1 MVSKFLC
8 ALAVLVSTA
17 PVALG
22 QEAAEPQTRQEA
34 LKRERDAKA
43 THLEPYRTGGFE
55 RIVSALEDGRA
66 FERFLNP
73 PEGVYPKIATVTS
86 GSGFSLGAA
95 YRRPRV
101 FSKHVDFST
110 FASGSLKKYWMIDGR
125 LAMPRLAGGR
135 SFVELYGQRYEFPQE
150 DFFGLGPASRRDD
163 HTTYNLAS
171 STVGVTGGVRPTPWL
186 LLSSS
191 IERLTPRIG
200 HGQNPESPS
209 VEELFDVSQIPGF
222 TEQPDF
228 IRYAVAADV
237 NYRTPSGNPRKGGRY
252 YFGYQHFDDRDLG
265 RYTFQRFDT
274 EVQHYIPFLNER
286 RVIAL
291 RALTSMSDADGGDE
305 VPFYFLRT
313 LGGDETLR
321 GFRKFRFRDENMLL
335 LQAEYRWEI
344 FTAMDGAIFYDA
356 GKVAPRP
363 GDLTLSDLESD
374 YGIGFRF
381 GSNNGIFLR
390 VEAAFGSRAGNHFIF
405 SYANVF

>member
-1 MVSKFLC
+1 MASKLLS
-8 ALAVLVSTA
+8 ALAVLVSSVS
-17 PVALG
+17 VALG
-22 QEAAEPQTRQEA
+22 QEASEPQTREEA
-34 LKRERDAKA
+34 LKREREAKA
-43 THLEPYRTGGFE
+43 TRLEPYRVGGFE
-55 RIVSALEDGRA
+55 RIVLALEDGRA

-95 YRRPRV
+95 YRRPRL
-101 FSKHVDFST
+101 FSKQIDFST
-110 FASGSLKKYWMIDGR
+110 FASGSFKKYWMIDGR

-135 SFVELYGQRYEFPQE
+135 AFVELSGQRYEFPQE

-186 LLSSS
+186 LLSNS

-228 IRYAVAADV
+228 IRYALAAEV
-237 NYRTPSGNPRKGGRY
+237 NNRTPSANPRKGGRY

-265 RYTFQRFDT
+265 RYTFRRFDT

-291 RALTSMSDADGGDE
+291 RALTSISDAGSGRE
-305 VPFYFLRT
+305 VPFYFQRT
-313 LGGDETLR
+313 LGGDGDLR
-321 GFRKFRFRDENMLL
+321 GFRKFRFRDDNMIL

-344 FTAMDGAIFYDA
+344 FTALDGAIFYDA
-356 GKVAPRP
+356 GKVASRPR
-363 GDLTLSDLESD
+363 DLTLRDLESD

-381 GSNNGIFLR
+381 GSNTGIFLR
-390 VEAAFGSRAGNHFIF
+390 VEGAFGSRAGNHFVF
-405 SYANVF
+405 AYGNVF